1 MATCLYGARVLTPN
15 ETLEPAALVVGEDGR
30 IAYVGS
36 LERAP
41 RSDGVHLDLRGL
53 IAVPGFIDIHQQ
65 GGNGVTFAVNPD
77 DLDTVPQLL
86 QDYAAWVPCR
96 GVTGFLC
103 SIGAGSVPEL
113 CNLVAA
119 FVDAMESG
127 VAGAEPL
134 GLHLE
139 GPYLSEEKRGAINP
153 AWVRPPSTQ
162 EVELLLQAG
171 RGWIRQ
177 TTMSPELPG
186 VMELAGRFRAAGVVA
201 AIGHSD
207 ADYETARAALQGNF
221 THITHAFNAQRAF
234 THRQPG
240 LVGATLASEH
250 ASVEV
255 IADGVHVHP
264 AALRIL
270 VRCIGVDRTVL
281 ITDSIAAAG
290 AGDGE
295 YWIGDQLRIVKDG
308 VSRLSN
314 GHLAGS
320 VATLDLCVRNMH
332 HLVGLPLHE
341 AVKMATLNPARAMGF
356 ADRLG
361 TLAVGKDA
369 SLTVIDEQVNI
380 YLTMVKGRVVYSN
393 L

>member
-1 MATCLYGARVLTPN
+1 MATCLYGARVLTPE
-15 ETLEPAALVVGEDGR
+15 ETLDSATVVVDQSGR
-30 IAYVGS
+30 IAYIGS
-36 LERAP
+36 PEGAP
-41 RSDGVHLDLRGL
+41 RSDGAHLDLRGL
-53 IAVPGFIDIHQQ
+53 VLVPGFIDIHQQ
-65 GGNGVTFAVNPD
+65 GGNGVSFAID
-77 DLDTVPQLL
+77 PQELYKVSDVL
-86 QDYAAWVPCR
+86 QQYAAWVPR
-96 GVTGFLC
+96 KGVTGFLC
-103 SIGAGSVPEL
+103 SIGADSTEEL
-113 CNLVAA
+113 CDLVAA
-119 FVDAMESG
+119 FVAAIEAG

-153 AWVRPPSTQ
+153 AWVRPPSAQ
-162 EVELLLQAG
+162 EVDLLLQAG

-186 VMELAGRFRAAGVVA
+186 VMELAGHFRAAGVVA

-207 ADYETARAALQGNF
+207 ADYETASAALRGNF

-234 THRQPG
+234 KHREPG
-240 LVGATLASEH
+240 LVGAMLASEH

-270 VRCIGVDRTVL
+270 VRCIGTDRTIL

-308 VSRLSN
+308 VSRLPN

-320 VATLDLCVRNMH
+320 VATMDLCVRNMH
-332 HLVGLPLHE
+332 QQVGLPLHD
-341 AVKMATLNPARAMGF
+341 AAKMASLNPARAMGF

-361 TLAVGKDA
+361 RLAVGKDA
-369 SLTVIDEQVNI
+369 SLTVIDEQVNVH
-380 YLTMVKGRVVYSN
+380 LTMVKGQIVYSN

>member
-1 MATCLYGARVLTPN
+1 MATLLYGARVLTP
-15 ETLEPAALVVGEDGR
+15 EEALDPASVAVDKNGR
-30 IAYVGS
+30 IAYIGS
-36 LERAP
+36 PEGAP
-41 RSDGVHLDLRGL
+41 RSDGAHLDLRGL
-53 IAVPGFIDIHQQ
+53 ILVPGFVDIHQQ
-65 GGNGVTFAVNPD
+65 GGNGVSFAINPQE
-77 DLDTVPQLL
+77 LHRVPRVL
-86 QDYAAWVPCR
+86 QEYAAWVPST

-103 SIGAGSVPEL
+103 SIGADSTQEL
-113 CNLVAA
+113 RDLVAA
-119 FVDAMESG
+119 FVAAIESG

-139 GPYLSEEKRGAINP
+139 GPYLSEEKRGAINA

-186 VMELAGRFRAAGVVA
+186 VMGLAGHFRAAGVVA

-207 ADYETARAALQGNF
+207 ADYETARAALRGNF

-234 THRQPG
+234 KHREPG
-240 LVGATLASEH
+240 LVGAMLASER

-264 AALRIL
+264 AALKVL
-270 VRCIGVDRTVL
+270 VRCIGTDRTILV
-281 ITDSIAAAG
+281 TDSIAAAG

-308 VSRLSN
+308 ISRLSN

-320 VATLDLCVRNMH
+320 LATMDLCVRNMH
-332 HLVGLPLHE
+332 QQVGLPLHD
-341 AVKMATLNPARAMGF
+341 AVKMASLNPARAMGF

-361 TLAVGKDA
+361 SLAVGKDA
-369 SLTVIDEQVNI
+369 SLTVIDEQVNV
-380 YLTMVKGRVVYSN
+380 YLTMVKGRIVFQAW
-393 L
+393 